1 MKKRIFVFLVALFMV
16 FPFTVNA
23 DEINNV
29 ESTYSA
35 LNGLVTE
42 NGYTYYYVNGV
53 KQTGF
58 QVIMTNLT
66 NDLYAKDIYGKIVAG
81 GQENV
86 FAYASGSYYFDIYS
100 NDSNCPGLYLI
111 RKTITLPVFNVY
123 SLYDECKQ
131 YPNFRLCSYWGNLN
145 ISQEQFMSEFN
156 TYKNRLENDINDFNE
171 KNKTNIVDKLL
182 DFLKENIAVI
192 ISLGVIVTLTII
204 ILVIKKIRKRG

>member
-1 MKKRIFVFLVALFMV
+1 MGKKIKYLCFALVCSFM
-16 FPFTVNA
+16 FPFIA
-23 DEINNV
+23 HAECDYQRQAELSRLASNV
-29 ESTYSA
+29 QLAYLYNE
-35 LNGLVTE
+35 E
-42 NGYTYYYVNGV
+42 
-53 KQTGF
+53 TGF

-192 ISLGVIVTLTII
+192 ISLGVIVTLAII
-204 ILVIKKIRKRG
+204 VLIIKKICKRG